1 MTPIHHDHL
10 AAAVAAAAVAMAA
23 TADRPHETALAM
35 LAAIVEAD
43 RHAMEANDLVGL
55 GVIPHDR
62 YERAA
67 QARDEAID
75 RAAQWLRME

>member
-1 MTPIHHDHL
+1 MNQSNQT
-10 AAAVAAAAVAMAA
+10 AAAVAVLASVTADSTA
-23 TADRPHETALAM
+23 TAI

-43 RHAMEANDLVGL
+43 RAAMEANDLVGL

-62 YERAA
+62 YERLA

-75 RAAQWLRME
+75 RAAEFLGR

>member
-1 MTPIHHDHL
+1 MNQSNQT
-10 AAAVAAAAVAMAA
+10 AAVAVLASVMWMPVTADSTA
-23 TADRPHETALAM
+23 TAI

-43 RHAMEANDLVGL
+43 RAAMEANDLVGL

-62 YERAA
+62 YQRLA

-75 RAAQWLRME
+75 RAAEFLGR